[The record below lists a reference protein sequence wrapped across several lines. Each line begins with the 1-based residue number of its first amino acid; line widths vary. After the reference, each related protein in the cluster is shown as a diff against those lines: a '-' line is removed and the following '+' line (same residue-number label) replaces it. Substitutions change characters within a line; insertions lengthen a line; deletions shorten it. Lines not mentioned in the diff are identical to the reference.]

1 MLVGVALKRSHTES
15 QWSATFLFTT
25 TSLEKKKRAKKNQ
38 EEIVRS
44 KQEKN
49 EREGKWKWKETGQHL
64 QKHKDTEGVRRGGAR
79 RVFIYTVGFMASCVC
94 CVAWEPS
101 PPGRRKQHHFKLE
114 CPLRRQVSC
123 QKAHG
128 CRIPTKS
135 TDLFPNNCCVH
146 LSHST
151 ERPLSRYTGASVSP
165 LTLNVHSQHDSPVT
179 SEHVTVKK
187 RFFHDMLL
195 ISEEQINVF

>member
-1 MLVGVALKRSHTES
+1 M
-15 QWSATFLFTT
+15 
-25 TSLEKKKRAKKNQ
+25 
-38 EEIVRS
+38 
-44 KQEKN
+44 
-49 EREGKWKWKETGQHL
+49 
-64 QKHKDTEGVRRGGAR
+64 RRGGAR

-135 TDLFPNNCCVH
+135 PDLFPNNCCVH

-165 LTLNVHSQHDSPVT
+165 LTLNAHSQHDSPIT
-179 SEHVTVKK
+179 PEHVAVEEEDI
-187 RFFHDMLL
+187 FHDMPL
-195 ISEEQINVF
+195 ISKEERNSFWALTLKRNVKYSHAVDTNSVIKGAALR

>member
-1 MLVGVALKRSHTES
+1 MQLQKYHTMKVVA
-15 QWSATFLFTT
+15 QPPFLFTT
-25 TSLEKKKRAKKNQ
+25 TSLEKKKDEGKRNNQ
-38 EEIVRS
+38 KEIVRS
-44 KQEKN
+44 KHRKEKW
-49 EREGKWKWKETGQHL
+49 EGGRGKREWDRTAFTKN
-64 QKHKDTEGVRRGGAR
+64 KDTEGVRRGGAR

-151 ERPLSRYTGASVSP
+151 ERPLSGYTGASVSP
-165 LTLNVHSQHDSPVT
+165 LTPSAHSRHDSPIT
-179 SEHVTVKK
+179 SEHVAVRK
-187 RFFHDMLL
+187 RFIHNMPP
-195 ISEEQINVF
+195 IPEE

>member
-1 MLVGVALKRSHTES
+1 MRGKESENGKRQDSIY
-15 QWSATFLFTT
+15 
-25 TSLEKKKRAKKNQ
+25 KKY
-38 EEIVRS
+38 
-44 KQEKN
+44 
-49 EREGKWKWKETGQHL
+49 
-64 QKHKDTEGVRRGGAR
+64 KDTEGVRRGGAR

-123 QKAHG
+123 QKAYG

-165 LTLNVHSQHDSPVT
+165 LTLNAHSRHDSPIT
-179 SEHVTVKK
+179 SERVTVKK
-187 RFFHDMLL
+187 RFFHDMPL
-195 ISEEQINVF
+195 ISEEEINVFRAFSLK

>member
-1 MLVGVALKRSHTES
+1 MRGKGSENGKRQDSVY
-15 QWSATFLFTT
+15 
-25 TSLEKKKRAKKNQ
+25 KKN
-38 EEIVRS
+38 
-44 KQEKN
+44 
-49 EREGKWKWKETGQHL
+49 
-64 QKHKDTEGVRRGGAR
+64 KDTEGVRRGGAR

-101 PPGRRKQHHFKLE
+101 PPGRRKQHHFRLE

-151 ERPLSRYTGASVSP
+151 ERPLSRHTGASVSP
-165 LTLNVHSQHDSPVT
+165 LTLNAHSQHDSPIT
-179 SEHVTVKK
+179 AEHVTVTALFD
-187 RFFHDMLL
+187 RHL
-195 ISEEQINVF
+195 IKHKATVSNANAFAEASSFRSDNNPTTVIKDISSRTVFQSCLKVTPRERVGGEGS

>member
-1 MLVGVALKRSHTES
+1 M
-15 QWSATFLFTT
+15 
-25 TSLEKKKRAKKNQ
+25 
-38 EEIVRS
+38 
-44 KQEKN
+44 
-49 EREGKWKWKETGQHL
+49 
-64 QKHKDTEGVRRGGAR
+64 RRGGAR

-114 CPLRRQVSC
+114 CPLCRQVSC

-135 TDLFPNNCCVH
+135 TDLFPNNRCVH

-151 ERPLSRYTGASVSP
+151 ERPLSGYTGASVSP
-165 LTLNVHSQHDSPVT
+165 LTRNAHGRHDSPIT

-187 RFFHDMLL
+187 SHTLL
-195 ISEEQINVF
+195 ISEGEINVFECFFPETHMRWMKGAALPQLCYAFIDVK

>member
-1 MLVGVALKRSHTES
+1 M
-15 QWSATFLFTT
+15 
-25 TSLEKKKRAKKNQ
+25 
-38 EEIVRS
+38 
-44 KQEKN
+44 
-49 EREGKWKWKETGQHL
+49 
-64 QKHKDTEGVRRGGAR
+64 RRGGAR

-101 PPGRRKQHHFKLE
+101 PPGQRKQHHFKLE

-135 TDLFPNNCCVH
+135 ADLFPNNCCVH

-151 ERPLSRYTGASVSP
+151 ERPLSRYTGVSISP
-165 LTLNVHSQHDSPVT
+165 LTLNTHSRHDSPIT
-179 SEHVTVKK
+179 SEHVAAKK
-187 RFFHDMLL
+187 RFFHDMIPEEEMFAFRAFSLKQNTRDSHVVDRKGVIKGAYAACYVS
-195 ISEEQINVF
+195 ISVELSWHLTCVTECIYPQHVTGFC